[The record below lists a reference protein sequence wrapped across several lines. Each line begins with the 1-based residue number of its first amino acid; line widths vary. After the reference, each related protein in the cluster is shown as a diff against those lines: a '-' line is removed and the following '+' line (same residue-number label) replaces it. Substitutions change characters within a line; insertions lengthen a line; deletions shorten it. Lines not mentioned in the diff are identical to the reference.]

1 MRVALVDSQ
10 VAFLH
15 GGAEMLE
22 VQLAA
27 AIRELGHDVA
37 VLRLP
42 FNPVSAAEIRRA
54 MEHARTEDLGRYMAT
69 PDVVVALR
77 FPAYLVRHPEK
88 RALVQHQLR
97 QYYEHFEITCRAGD
111 RAGHEALRADIVR
124 LDREA
129 LGESRRVWSTSRRVA
144 ERLRDSTG
152 LASALL
158 HPPLPTEAPFYEG
171 GQEMYVF
178 APSRLE
184 EHKRQWLLIE
194 AMARVRGDVK
204 AVIGGE
210 GGRDAAYRKRV
221 AELGLGERVLFTGHV
236 DRAVQAAWYANAL
249 AVFFGP
255 HDEDY
260 GFVTLEAMLSGK
272 PVITCEDSGGTL
284 EFVED
289 GANGFVVPADPAAI
303 ADRIDALAGDR
314 ARARAM
320 GRAGRE
326 RYRAL
331 GLTWRAMAAT
341 LIGPTAA

>member
-1 MRVALVDSQ
+1 MRVVLADSQ
-10 VAFLH
+10 VAFFH
-15 GGAEMLE
+15 GGAELLE
-22 VQLAA
+22 VRLAE

-54 MEHARTEDLGRYMAT
+54 MDNARGEDLGRYMAR

-77 FPAYLVRHPEK
+77 FPAYLVRHPDK
-88 RALVQHQLR
+88 RTLVQHQLR
-97 QYYEHFEITCRAGD
+97 QYYEHFELTCRAGD
-111 RAGHEALRADIVR
+111 RAEHEALRADIVR
-124 LDREA
+124 HDREA
-129 LGESRRVWSTSRRVA
+129 FGEARRVWSTSRRVA
-144 ERLRDSTG
+144 QRLRESTG
-152 LASALL
+152 LESALL
-158 HPPLPTEAPFYEG
+158 HPPLPTEEPFYEG
-171 GQEMYVF
+171 RQEMYVF

-184 EHKRQWLLIE
+184 DHKRQWLLIE
-194 AMARVRGDVK
+194 AMAKVRPGVK

-210 GGRDAAYRKRV
+210 GGRYEAYRQRV
-221 AELGLGERVLFTGHV
+221 AELGLEDRVLFTGHV
-236 DRAVQAAWYANAL
+236 DRNVQAAWYANAL

-272 PVITCEDSGGTL
+272 PVITCADSGGTL

-289 GANGFVVPADPAAI
+289 GVNGFVVAPEPAAI
-303 ADRIDALAGDR
+303 AERIDVLAGDR

-326 RYRAL
+326 RYASL

-341 LIGPTAA
+341 LIGPLA